1 LKQDFLKTQF
11 SIFITAFSPS
21 KKEKPQAKPEV
32 FLEIIVKMRIIDIN
46 ITSFRQKV
54 ND

>member
-1 LKQDFLKTQF
+1 MLSKLILKR
-11 SIFITAFSPS
+11 IP
-21 KKEKPQAKPEV
+21 KKEKPQALPEV